1 MMCGR
6 SSLENGRTARGE
18 KAQNRRFPGVGR
30 PRFALQ
36 RAFPSS
42 ALLLLRERPFAGPQP
57 GAARVDIARLLW
69 LNVNEKFAR
78 SEIGLWIEANNADN
92 TATS

>member
-1 MMCGR
+1 M
-6 SSLENGRTARGE
+6 
-18 KAQNRRFPGVGR
+18 
-30 PRFALQ
+30 
-36 RAFPSS
+36 
-42 ALLLLRERPFAGPQP
+42 
-57 GAARVDIARLLW
+57 ARLLW